1 MKPTKIFGLFLLS
14 CIANTQAQRKP
25 EKLNLYTFYSK
36 SHAVLKDDWFAPSI
50 QRINDNLNVT
60 IRFIDQLGNGNY
72 GTKEFNRTMLDKIDL
87 IDDAIKENWGGI
99 FVYADIDIQFFRPFS
114 NIIREMLKKY
124 DMVIAKDSPQGTC
137 CAGFFAA
144 RANRQVQKLWRN
156 VRQLAMRTPA
166 RDDQWALNSFLRKT
180 HPCPVSWT
188 YLPKEFFGGGT
199 LTGKNWEP
207 GKSLPVP
214 HNIIMH
220 HANWTVGLPNKI
232 AQLQLVAAKTAGNR
246 AD

>member
-1 MKPTKIFGLFLLS
+1 MKQTKIFGLLLLS
-14 CIANTQAQRKP
+14 CLINARAQTKS

-36 SHAVLKDDWFAPSI
+36 SHAILKDDWFAPSI
-50 QRINDNLNVT
+50 QRINDDLNVT
-60 IRFIDQLGNGNY
+60 IRFIDQLGTGNY
-72 GTKEFNRTMLDKIDL
+72 GTKEFNQTMLDKIDL

-144 RANRQVQKLWRN
+144 RANKRVKRLWQDVRKL
-156 VRQLAMRTPA
+156 TPTT
-166 RDDQWALNSFLRKT
+166 RGDDQGALNKFLRRT
-180 HPCPVSWT
+180 HPCPVKWA

-214 HNIIMH
+214 QNIIMH

-232 AQLQLVAAKTAGNR
+232 AQLQLVAAKTARNR